1 MCVYPYVRL
10 SVGMTVC
17 MPVGASVR
25 LSVRNCSYVCL
36 SVCLP
41 AGLPV
46 RPVVCLSVHA
56 CMWMPSLSH
65 THTHTHTQTGS
76 LHSQNS
82 KDPWDCAFVAYVGEL
97 SEAFR
102 TRRLYILRAVTLLM
116 VVATNIQS
124 MRDLL
129 MALTQATVPNVAML
143 SLQLLD
149 EVHQGSRTVSTS
161 YMLLRQT
168 WSG

>member
-1 MCVYPYVRL
+1 
-10 SVGMTVC
+10 

-65 THTHTHTQTGS
+65 THTGS

-116 VVATNIQS
+116 VVATKIQS

-129 MALTQATVPNVAML
+129 MALTQATVPTVAML

-149 EVHQGSRTVSTS
+149 EVHEGSRTVSTS
-161 YMLLRQT
+161 CMLLRQT